1 MATFD
6 IEAARNAGAT
16 DEQIMGFLSDKVGF
30 DLPSA
35 MSAGATDDQLLSFLL
50 PKFNEKVHEERT
62 GFMPHAKSA
71 LEDIIPK
78 VEEGVATGAELLGM
92 QKTAEEMKAKAEE
105 AKRNKKHFAEE
116 TTQEEVDKA
125 NTDDGLLGATPKWL
139 SRNVTEPLGGMAGF
153 APAMAALP
161 VAGTM
166 GAIGTAGGLGLAAT
180 QALANTGEARERNP
194 ELSPERAFATGIGT
208 AALDV
213 AGVPGTGLLGKG
225 AARLVEKATG
235 RVTAKA
241 AEEMIAKEATL
252 AREAETAKRTADG
265 TINTAEGQAAIH
277 QAEQDAARAA
287 LDKLPD
293 ERTKLN
299 LLRDFAAGTASN
311 AVTVPT
317 FMAGREAAMRL
328 GTGEE
333 QQSLGD
339 IAQGFKE
346 NLPLAPVF
354 GALHA
359 VGHNPEKVARE
370 QAEQRVA
377 DIGAT
382 PEATAA
388 RENLA
393 QEQAAKQ
400 AETERT
406 TPFHESKI
414 ADPAAVWE
422 DMRVHTDRADE
433 DSPSWEN
440 LPDEAKDKFSG
451 QINELNKIST
461 PDKKNPEVL
470 VPTKKVIKVFD
481 EIAGPSQKPLQA
493 EKEAWH
499 STFGEEAHPYENIP
513 EESKAQ
519 WRSLTAK
526 EEHTFPHLT
535 TGEPVP
541 TKQAEA
547 LYKKATK
554 PEHEYG
560 QLKSELVPAA
570 KAYDAFAKKQRP
582 EEEGRLP
589 TFNELGVESRK
600 AVYDQYSNAKTGAQ
614 TITQA
619 DMGPILEAHKQDR
632 PEWNPEGINEPIPYA
647 EYETKP
653 KAQKAEKVEPVA
665 QEETVTQ
672 EPVAQEET
680 IPEDNNHVYEDTTPS
695 ENDTGHTVES
705 LKEHMTPE
713 MRKMVDSGKAV
724 LHDTHETLPSDVIS
738 PETVKGLVTPE
749 GVAHFVASKLTPEN
763 LHGVF
768 LHEVGVHAGMAK
780 MLGPKVWENVKSQ
793 VLTQAGKPFEEAR
806 KAVPSDTPD
815 HLKAEETI
823 AYLVEHSP
831 NLPIV
836 KRIVAAI
843 RNFARQHLGANL
855 KVTEHDLRHLAE
867 KAIRHEAK
875 SGKRTTREGTA
886 YSYVGKKAKGADKSA
901 FDRATKMEKEGVD
914 SESIRKDTGWFVG
927 HDNKWRFEVDDR
939 NADFKQDFKDI
950 PKKTNLT
957 LGEIFDNPELYKQYP
972 EAANIT
978 FEVNNPFFDW
988 SKSSQGWYDES
999 RNKIVVTPYAEDPRS
1014 TMLHEMQHWVQ
1025 AKEGFAPGG
1034 NYNSVKNYDENLLDT
1049 LEKHIR
1055 NDANKNE
1062 YLKKWEQDDI
1072 GKVRKSLSE
1081 INILHKELTRLENIN
1096 SKLDKIKN
1104 DIDEKMKSI
1113 KSKTLIEYEEK
1124 YKSIKDRVAKNRVSI
1139 DALREE
1145 YYELPYDSSEREHLR
1160 NKIDA
1165 LDDENHRLNSES
1177 LTYLSPYA
1185 AIRELNSKHEAQLS
1199 RLRELKYKA
1208 EDDIRE
1214 HGKKLNALVPDAVK
1228 HKVYQLISGE
1238 VEARDVEARKDFTPE
1253 QRKETTPY
1261 TSQGVAKEDAIVLG
1275 SSSSKAENRYS
1286 RIPDEAKAL
1295 SETGNTMQRPEK
1307 EEKKKTTTEE
1317 FVKKY
1322 VDNLYGLTKTLDEN
1336 LPDYFH
1342 AGKFRADKLL
1352 HDMSQA
1358 MNKMNHIFKTG
1369 MYKVNDDGTVGVM
1382 QVPVK
1387 MSNGHTRN
1395 VSLETMQDQM
1405 DKLGSWGREAFQN
1418 AAFVYDKQS
1427 LAKRDPRKLPEKY
1440 RKDSSLLTKEVA
1452 MADALVAKHPE
1463 IRDALNSWHA
1473 LNKSNVDGLYKS
1485 GLISPQQHREW
1496 STADF
1501 YMPNFVLNEEVMS
1514 HMGVE
1519 KAEGI
1524 KVGNTMTKVFRERTG
1539 DEHTINAWENM
1550 AKHITSCTLAVMAN
1564 EGKKAAA
1571 EQLTHLGNAHKVDA
1585 SKKFERGNFAVMENG
1600 KRVFYKL
1607 DDPSIVPAMVTIHN
1621 ELGGLFKLALGTS
1634 RLISLANTNSPK
1646 FWLSELIRNPIQASL
1661 TNDLGWVTPVD
1672 TMKYMISPMSG
1683 RKKEITEKLKSAG
1696 VIGVIHNT
1704 VDPRE
1709 HGEFI
1714 KNIGK
1719 GAVEKGS
1726 ISKGKTKVIN
1736 ALNKTHVLIDA
1747 ATKVNIY
1754 EMAFKKA
1761 KKDFNYTD
1769 AQANTYAIMKA
1780 RESFMPAMRGNS
1792 EAMQNLKYVM
1802 PFLASQIFGIEQMRR
1817 AAMGAGVPKAQ
1828 QKAFRRKVASKVA
1841 TAGFMAGALSL
1852 YFLNN
1857 AQYQAQGAYDT
1868 LPFPTGAGDNDFV
1881 NIPLP
1886 KELSFIKWLPEMMM
1900 QYSAGT
1906 RAGDAILK
1914 SATTLGKG
1922 MLPAGIGETL
1932 VPIPAFVKIPAEV
1945 ITNYNFHTGRGIE
1958 TPAEL
1963 TQPVANRGE
1972 NRVARAADWLSKH
1985 GGAEIGLS
1993 PAKIEYIAKGLGGQ
2007 LVGVTMWGMDNVLPE
2022 INDEIVERPS
2032 TDIWSNPVL
2041 FGNMIPNPNKS
2052 VYKSDFYD
2060 EVNRADEIH
2069 AQAEKYK
2076 KAGDREAYNELINS
2090 GNNRGL
2096 YKVSTNLNRIKKEI
2110 GDLNK
2115 QINAVKTAPNTRF
2128 TPERRKELIDKYT
2141 QMANQKAKI
2150 GNDMYR
2156 KATGQ

>member
-1 MATFD
+1 MAVYD
-6 IEAARNAGAT
+6 LEGAREAGLDDSHIIKYLSDRIGYDLPAALEAGAT
-16 DEQIMGFLSDKVGF
+16 DEQ
-30 DLPSA
+30 
-35 MSAGATDDQLLSFLL
+35 LLGYLM
-50 PKFNEKVHEERT
+50 PRFNEVTHEELT

-125 NTDDGLLGATPKWL
+125 NAENGLLGATPKWL

-194 ELSPERAFATGIGT
+194 ELSPERALATGVGT

-241 AEEMIAKEATL
+241 AEEMVAKEATL

-265 TINTAEGQAAIH
+265 TINTAEGQAAVH

-287 LDKLPD
+287 LDKIPD

-328 GTGEE
+328 GTGED

-370 QAEQRVA
+370 QAEQRVS

-400 AETERT
+400 AEIERT

-440 LPDEAKDKFSG
+440 LPDEAKVKFSS

-470 VPTKKVIKVFD
+470 VPTKKVIKAFD
-481 EIAGPSQKPLQA
+481 EVAGPSQKPLQA

-653 KAQKAEKVEPVA
+653 KAQKVEKVEPVE

-695 ENDTGHTVES
+695 ENNTGYTVES

-749 GVAHFVASKLTPEN
+749 GVAHFVANKLTPEN

-815 HLKAEETI
+815 HLKAEEI
-823 AYLVEHSP
+823 VAHLVERSP

-836 KRIVAAI
+836 KRITSAI

-867 KAIRHEAK
+867 KAVRHQVKLAK
-875 SGKRTTREGTA
+875 AEPKVENR
-886 YSYVGKKAKGADKSA
+886 YSRVA
-901 FDRATKMEKEGVD
+901 EKE
-914 SESIRKDTGWFVG
+914 
-927 HDNKWRFEVDDR
+927 NL
-939 NADFKQDFKDI
+939 Q
-950 PKKTNLT
+950 KKTLKE
-957 LGEIFDNPELYKQYP
+957 EIK
-972 EAANIT
+972 
-978 FEVNNPFFDW
+978 
-988 SKSSQGWYDES
+988 
-999 RNKIVVTPYAEDPRS
+999 
-1014 TMLHEMQHWVQ
+1014 
-1025 AKEGFAPGG
+1025 
-1034 NYNSVKNYDENLLDT
+1034 
-1049 LEKHIR
+1049 
-1055 NDANKNE
+1055 
-1062 YLKKWEQDDI
+1062 
-1072 GKVRKSLSE
+1072 
-1081 INILHKELTRLENIN
+1081 
-1096 SKLDKIKN
+1096 
-1104 DIDEKMKSI
+1104 
-1113 KSKTLIEYEEK
+1113 
-1124 YKSIKDRVAKNRVSI
+1124 
-1139 DALREE
+1139 
-1145 YYELPYDSSEREHLR
+1145 
-1160 NKIDA
+1160 
-1165 LDDENHRLNSES
+1165 
-1177 LTYLSPYA
+1177 
-1185 AIRELNSKHEAQLS
+1185 
-1199 RLRELKYKA
+1199 
-1208 EDDIRE
+1208 
-1214 HGKKLNALVPDAVK
+1214 
-1228 HKVYQLISGE
+1228 
-1238 VEARDVEARKDFTPE
+1238 
-1253 QRKETTPY
+1253 
-1261 TSQGVAKEDAIVLG
+1261 
-1275 SSSSKAENRYS
+1275 YS

-1395 VSLETMQDQM
+1395 ISLETMQDQM

-1440 RKDSSLLTKEVA
+1440 RKDPSLLTKEVA

-1473 LNKSNVDGLYKS
+1473 LNKANVDGLYKS

-1621 ELGGLFKLALGTS
+1621 ELGGLFKLARGTS

-1726 ISKGKTKVIN
+1726 FSKGKTKVIN

-1828 QKAFRRKVASKVA
+1828 QKTFRRKVASKVA

-1868 LPFPTGAGDNDFV
+1868 LPFPTGTGDNDFV

-2076 KAGDREAYNELINS
+2076 KAGNREAYNELINS
-2090 GNNRGL
+2090 GNNRAL

>member
-1 MATFD
+1 MAVYD
-6 IEAARNAGAT
+6 LEGAREAGLDDSHIIKYLSDRIGYDLPAALEAGAT
-16 DEQIMGFLSDKVGF
+16 DEQ
-30 DLPSA
+30 
-35 MSAGATDDQLLSFLL
+35 LLGYLM
-50 PKFNEKVHEERT
+50 PRFNEVTHEELT

-125 NTDDGLLGATPKWL
+125 NAENGLLGATPKWL

-194 ELSPERAFATGIGT
+194 ELSPERALATGVGT

-241 AEEMIAKEATL
+241 AEEMAAKEATL

-317 FMAGREAAMRL
+317 FMAGREAAMRF

-370 QAEQRVA
+370 QAEQRVS
-377 DIGAT
+377 DIGT
-382 PEATAA
+382 TSEATAA

-400 AETERT
+400 AEIERT

-440 LPDEAKDKFSG
+440 LPDEAKVKFSS
-451 QINELNKIST
+451 QIDELNKIST

-470 VPTKKVIKVFD
+470 VPTKKVIKAFD
-481 EIAGPSQKPLQA
+481 EVAGPSQKPLQA

-554 PEHEYG
+554 PEHPYED
-560 QLKSELVPAA
+560 LKPELVPAA
-570 KAYDAFAKKQRP
+570 KAYDTYVKKSK
-582 EEEGRLP
+582 ESELP
-589 TFNELGVESRK
+589 KFRDLGVEGRK
-600 AVYDQYSNAKTGAQ
+600 TVYDQYSNAKTGAQ
-614 TITQA
+614 EITQA
-619 DMGPILEAHKQDR
+619 DMGAILDTHAKESPD
-632 PEWNPEGINEPIPYA
+632 WNPEAPSERVPYT
-647 EYETKP
+647 EQEIRP
-653 KAQKAEKVEPVA
+653 KVEKVEPVA
-665 QEETVTQ
+665 PEETVTQ
-672 EPVAQEET
+672 EPVVQEGI

-749 GVAHFVASKLTPEN
+749 GVAHFVASKLTSEN

-806 KAVPSDTPD
+806 KAVPSDTPA

-867 KAIRHEAK
+867 KAVRHQVKLAK
-875 SGKRTTREGTA
+875 AEPKAENR
-886 YSYVGKKAKGADKSA
+886 YSRVD
-901 FDRATKMEKEGVD
+901 EKERLAPNGKPSKLNKMQYDQVRTPAFKEWFGDWENDPANASKVVD
-914 SESIRKDTGWFVG
+914 E
-927 HDNKWRFEVDDR
+927 N
-939 NADFKQDFKDI
+939 
-950 PKKTNLT
+950 
-957 LGEIFDNPELYKQYP
+957 GEPLVVYHG
-972 EAANIT
+972 T
-978 FEVNNPFFDW
+978 
-988 SKSSQGWYDES
+988 SSQYKSYFINENGDFVDNTNGVYIDNHDFNEFNNDRLNAS
-999 RNKIVVTPYAEDPRS
+999 SDKGKGGFYFAGDYVYTPE
-1014 TMLHEMQHWVQ
+1014 E
-1025 AKEGFAPGG
+1025 
-1034 NYNSVKNYDENLLDT
+1034 NENL
-1049 LEKHIR
+1049 
-1055 NDANKNE
+1055 A
-1062 YLKKWEQDDI
+1062 
-1072 GKVRKSLSE
+1072 
-1081 INILHKELTRLENIN
+1081 
-1096 SKLDKIKN
+1096 
-1104 DIDEKMKSI
+1104 
-1113 KSKTLIEYEEK
+1113 
-1124 YKSIKDRVAKNRVSI
+1124 
-1139 DALREE
+1139 
-1145 YYELPYDSSEREHLR
+1145 
-1160 NKIDA
+1160 
-1165 LDDENHRLNSES
+1165 
-1177 LTYLSPYA
+1177 
-1185 AIRELNSKHEAQLS
+1185 
-1199 RLRELKYKA
+1199 
-1208 EDDIRE
+1208 
-1214 HGKKLNALVPDAVK
+1214 
-1228 HKVYQLISGE
+1228 
-1238 VEARDVEARKDFTPE
+1238 
-1253 QRKETTPY
+1253 TTPY
-1261 TSQGVAKEDAIVLG
+1261 KATDIASGYSIAPSEIVDIPAYYKIEAEIKEKIGDDADSPFLMPEHLKATYHQLKRKQDELTGAARGSNVIPAYISLKNPKIVDFFNRHKITESRIDVREKNYRNNAALVNSTIKEAQKEGYDGVIFNGINDEYSQMEGGKYGRVVIAFNPNQIKSAIG
-1275 SSSSKAENRYS
+1275 NTGAFSKTNNDIRYS

-1395 VSLETMQDQM
+1395 VSLETMQNQM

-1440 RKDSSLLTKEVA
+1440 RKDHSLLTKEVA

-1473 LNKSNVDGLYKS
+1473 LNKANVDGLYKS

-1621 ELGGLFKLALGTS
+1621 ELGGLFKLARGTS

-1868 LPFPTGAGDNDFV
+1868 LPFPTGTGDNDFV

-2076 KAGDREAYNELINS
+2076 KAGNREAYNELINS
-2090 GNNRGL
+2090 GNNRAL

>member
-1 MATFD
+1 MASFD
-6 IEAARNAGAT
+6 LAAARADGASDHQIAESLSELT
-16 DEQIMGFLSDKVGF
+16 DFNLDAALSD
-30 DLPSA
+30 
-35 MSAGATDDQLLSFLL
+35 GASYDQIINSLI
-50 PKFNEKVHEERT
+50 PIANEKVHEERT

-78 VEEGVATGAELLGM
+78 VEEGVSTGAELLGM
-92 QKTAEEMKAKAEE
+92 RKTAEEMKAKAEE
-105 AKRNKKHFAEE
+105 AKRNKTHFAEE
-116 TTQEEVDKA
+116 TAQEEVDKA
-125 NTDDGLLGATPKWL
+125 NAENGLLGATPKWL

-241 AEEMIAKEATL
+241 AEEMVAKEATL

-370 QAEQRVA
+370 QAEQRVS

-440 LPDEAKDKFSG
+440 LPDEAKVKFSS
-451 QINELNKIST
+451 QIDELNKIST

-470 VPTKKVIKVFD
+470 VPTKKVIKAFD
-481 EIAGPSQKPLQA
+481 EVAGPSQKPLQA

-875 SGKRTTREGTA
+875 SAKRTTREGTA
-886 YSYVGKKAKGADKSA
+886 YARKKQDRELGAELGQQDLFEFVKEVANTPRENSRIGMPHEQILKRVPELTESAKKMMDMLYDNGLLVRGTKGNLAKGVSN
-901 FDRATKMEKEGVD
+901 
-914 SESIRKDTGWFVG
+914 KDVKNF
-927 HDNKWRFEVDDR
+927 
-939 NADFKQDFKDI
+939 A
-950 PKKTNLT
+950 LS
-957 LGEIFDNPELYKQYP
+957 NPEFRKLA
-972 EAANIT
+972 EA
-978 FEVNNPFFDW
+978 
-988 SKSSQGWYDES
+988 
-999 RNKIVVTPYAEDPRS
+999 
-1014 TMLHEMQHWVQ
+1014 H
-1025 AKEGFAPGG
+1025 
-1034 NYNSVKNYDENLLDT
+1034 
-1049 LEKHIR
+1049 
-1055 NDANKNE
+1055 DA
-1062 YLKKWEQDDI
+1062 L
-1072 GKVRKSLSE
+1072 V
-1081 INILHKELTRLENIN
+1081 
-1096 SKLDKIKN
+1096 
-1104 DIDEKMKSI
+1104 
-1113 KSKTLIEYEEK
+1113 EK
-1124 YKSIKDRVAKNRVSI
+1124 YKPVEPYQSLPTPATEAEMREVLKDKQVVNIYRPIPDGYKVKFRLDIPAYKNKGVWVATVHEGNTEKNSIFGVKEATPIAYYGHAVGNNPKFSI
-1139 DALREE
+1139 DEV
-1145 YYELPYDSSEREHLR
+1145 
-1160 NKIDA
+1160 DA
-1165 LDDENHRLNSES
+1165 LKIADKTRDKYPLATVDAEYVNMSAE
-1177 LTYLSPYA
+1177 
-1185 AIRELNSKHEAQLS
+1185 EAKRQADKAMTDPDWVQVGMDPERHS
-1199 RLRELKYKA
+1199 RFYDRKTMQPIKSGSRVIQIGSILMVKDPVY
-1208 EDDIRE
+1208 
-1214 HGKKLNALVPDAVK
+1214 GKKSEYV
-1228 HKVYQLISGE
+1228 
-1238 VEARDVEARKDFTPE
+1238 
-1253 QRKETTPY
+1253 
-1261 TSQGVAKEDAIVLG
+1261 
-1275 SSSSKAENRYS
+1275 YS

-1440 RKDSSLLTKEVA
+1440 RKDPSLLTKEVA

-1473 LNKSNVDGLYKS
+1473 LNKANVDGLYKS

-1621 ELGGLFKLALGTS
+1621 ELGGLFKLARGTS

-1726 ISKGKTKVIN
+1726 FSKGKTKVIN

-1868 LPFPTGAGDNDFV
+1868 LPFPTGTGDNDFV

-2076 KAGDREAYNELINS
+2076 KAGNPEAYNELINS
-2090 GNNRGL
+2090 GNNRAL

>member
-1 MATFD
+1 MASFD
-6 IEAARNAGAT
+6 LAAARADGASDHQIAESLSELT
-16 DEQIMGFLSDKVGF
+16 DFNLDAALSD
-30 DLPSA
+30 
-35 MSAGATDDQLLSFLL
+35 GASYDQIINSLI
-50 PKFNEKVHEERT
+50 PIANEKVHEERT

-78 VEEGVATGAELLGM
+78 VEEGVSTGAELLGM

-116 TTQEEVDKA
+116 TTQEKVDKEYA
-125 NTDDGLLGATPKWL
+125 DDGLLGAAPSWIN
-139 SRNVTEPLGGMAGF
+139 RNVMEPLGGMAAF

-241 AEEMIAKEATL
+241 AEEMVAKEAAL

-265 TINTAEGQAAIH
+265 TINTAEGQAAVH

-333 QQSLGD
+333 QQSFGD

-370 QAEQRVA
+370 QAEQRVS

-470 VPTKKVIKVFD
+470 VPTKKVIKAFD
-481 EIAGPSQKPLQA
+481 EVAGPSQKPLQA

-806 KAVPSDTPD
+806 KAVPSDTPA
-815 HLKAEETI
+815 HLKAEEI
-823 AYLVEHSP
+823 VANLVEHSP

-836 KRIVAAI
+836 KRITSAI
-843 RNFARQHLGANL
+843 RNFARQHLGADL

-867 KAIRHEAK
+867 KAVRHQVKLAK
-875 SGKRTTREGTA
+875 AEPKAENR
-886 YSYVGKKAKGADKSA
+886 YSRVD
-901 FDRATKMEKEGVD
+901 EKERLAPNGKPSKLNKTQYEQVRTPAFKEWFGDWENDPANASKVVDENGEPKIMYHGTNNGPFYTFDFNYGWSARTAPKGVTSFAGD
-914 SESIRKDTGWFVG
+914 
-927 HDNKWRFEVDDR
+927 
-939 NADFKQDFKDI
+939 KQF
-950 PKKTNLT
+950 
-957 LGEIFDNPELYKQYP
+957 
-972 EAANIT
+972 
-978 FEVNNPFFDW
+978 
-988 SKSSQGWYDES
+988 
-999 RNKIVVTPYAEDPRS
+999 AEDRGY
-1014 TMLHEMQHWVQ
+1014 EVID
-1025 AKEGFAPGG
+1025 G
-1034 NYNSVKNYDENLLDT
+1034 Y
-1049 LEKHIR
+1049 
-1055 NDANKNE
+1055 
-1062 YLKKWEQDDI
+1062 
-1072 GKVRKSLSE
+1072 
-1081 INILHKELTRLENIN
+1081 IN
-1096 SKLDKIKN
+1096 SKNPFDYRNEDHVKKALEYFRKEAKEKGYGPNISSKEEGLRAGRYQQLEFDIPVEWYKENGFDGIYMREAPMHPSLNINVFEPNQIKSATKNTGEFSKTNN
-1104 DIDEKMKSI
+1104 DI
-1113 KSKTLIEYEEK
+1113 
-1124 YKSIKDRVAKNRVSI
+1124 
-1139 DALREE
+1139 
-1145 YYELPYDSSEREHLR
+1145 
-1160 NKIDA
+1160 
-1165 LDDENHRLNSES
+1165 
-1177 LTYLSPYA
+1177 
-1185 AIRELNSKHEAQLS
+1185 
-1199 RLRELKYKA
+1199 
-1208 EDDIRE
+1208 
-1214 HGKKLNALVPDAVK
+1214 
-1228 HKVYQLISGE
+1228 
-1238 VEARDVEARKDFTPE
+1238 
-1253 QRKETTPY
+1253 
-1261 TSQGVAKEDAIVLG
+1261 
-1275 SSSSKAENRYS
+1275 RYS

-1418 AAFVYDKQS
+1418 SAFVYDKQS

-1440 RKDSSLLTKEVA
+1440 RKDPSLLTKEVA

-1463 IRDALNSWHA
+1463 IRDALNSWYA

-1621 ELGGLFKLALGTS
+1621 ELGGLFKLARGTS

-1672 TMKYMISPMSG
+1672 AMKYMISPMSG

-1726 ISKGKTKVIN
+1726 FSKGKTKVIN

-1868 LPFPTGAGDNDFV
+1868 LPFPTGTGDNDFV

-2076 KAGDREAYNELINS
+2076 KAGNREAYNELINS
-2090 GNNRGL
+2090 GNNKAL
-2096 YKVSTNLNRIKKEI
+2096 YNVSTNLNRIKKEI

>member
-6 IEAARNAGAT
+6 IEAAKNAGVT

-30 DLPSA
+30 DLPAA
-35 MSAGATDDQLLSFLL
+35 MGAGATDDQILEFLL

-78 VEEGVATGAELLGM
+78 VEEGVSTGAELLGM

-105 AKRNKKHFAEE
+105 AKRNKKQFAEE
-116 TTQEEVDKA
+116 TTQEEIDKA
-125 NTDDGLLGATPKWL
+125 NAENGLLGAAPSWL
-139 SRNVTEPLGGMAGF
+139 SKNVTEPLGSMAGY

-166 GAIGTAGGLGLAAT
+166 GAVGTLGGIGLAAT

-194 ELSPERAFATGIGT
+194 ELSPERALATGVGT

-225 AARLVEKATG
+225 AAKLVEKATG
-235 RVTAKA
+235 RVTTKA
-241 AEEMIAKEATL
+241 AEEMVAKEAAL

-265 TINTAEGQAAIH
+265 TINTAEGKAAIH

-287 LDKLPD
+287 LDKIPN

-311 AVTVPT
+311 AVTVPA

-339 IAQGFKE
+339 MVEGFKE

-359 VGHNPEKVARE
+359 VGRNPEKIAKE
-370 QAEQRVA
+370 QAEQRVS
-377 DIGAT
+377 DIGAS

-440 LPDEAKDKFSG
+440 LPDEAKANFSS
-451 QINELNKIST
+451 QIDELNKIST

-470 VPTKKVIKVFD
+470 VPTKKVIKAFD

-541 TKQAEA
+541 TKQAES

-554 PEHEYG
+554 PEHPYED
-560 QLKSELVPAA
+560 LKPELVPAA
-570 KAYDAFAKKQRP
+570 KAYDAYVKKSK
-582 EEEGRLP
+582 ESELP
-589 TFNELGVESRK
+589 KFRDLGVEGRK
-600 AVYDQYSNAKTGAQ
+600 TVYDQYSNAKTGAQ
-614 TITQA
+614 EITQA
-619 DMGPILEAHKQDR
+619 DMGPILDTHAKESPD
-632 PEWNPEGINEPIPYA
+632 WNPEAPSERVPYT
-647 EYETKP
+647 EQEIRP
-653 KAQKAEKVEPVA
+653 KAEKVEPVA
-665 QEETVTQ
+665 KEETIPE
-672 EPVAQEET
+672 EPVTSEET
-680 IPEDNNHVYEDTTPS
+680 IPEDNNHVYEETVPT
-695 ENDTGHTVES
+695 EYDTGHTVES

-713 MRKMVDSGKAV
+713 MRKMVDSGGAV
-724 LHDTHETLPSDVIS
+724 IHDTHETLPTDVTL
-738 PETVKGLVTPE
+738 PKTVKGLVTPE

-780 MLGPKVWENVKSQ
+780 MLGSKVWENIKSQ
-793 VLTQAGKPFEEAR
+793 ALTQAGKPFEEAR
-806 KAVPSDTPD
+806 KAVPSDIPD
-815 HLKAEETI
+815 HLKSEETI

-836 KRIVAAI
+836 KRITSAI

-867 KAIRHEAK
+867 KAVRHQVKLAK
-875 SGKRTTREGTA
+875 AEPKAENRYSRVDEKERLAPNGKTSNLNAVQYDQVRTPEFKEWFGDWENNPENASKVVDENGEPLVVYHGSQTPTFT
-886 YSYVGKKAKGADKSA
+886 KFKLQGADNLFGKDDGFYFTTSPVEASA
-901 FDRATKMEKEGVD
+901 YANE
-914 SESIRKDTGWFVG
+914 
-927 HDNKWRFEVDDR
+927 
-939 NADFKQDFKDI
+939 NADNLSKDRKGVGAI
-950 PKKTNLT
+950 LPVYLNIKNV
-957 LGEIFDNPELYKQYP
+957 
-972 EAANIT
+972 ANIT
-978 FEVNNPFFDW
+978 DASWNVDDV
-988 SKSSQGWYDES
+988 K
-999 RNKIVVTPYAEDPRS
+999 
-1014 TMLHEMQHWVQ
+1014 VQ
-1025 AKEGFAPGG
+1025 D
-1034 NYNSVKNYDENLLDT
+1034 YLD
-1049 LEKHIR
+1049 
-1055 NDANKNE
+1055 NMD
-1062 YLKKWEQDDI
+1062 
-1072 GKVRKSLSE
+1072 GKGLIS
-1081 INILHKELTRLENIN
+1081 
-1096 SKLDKIKN
+1096 D
-1104 DIDEKMKSI
+1104 I
-1113 KSKTLIEYEEK
+1113 KSKYDGILYDGSVLPIPVKEGAEHFVVFEPNQI
-1124 YKSIKDRVAKNRVSI
+1124 KS
-1139 DALREE
+1139 
-1145 YYELPYDSSEREHLR
+1145 
-1160 NKIDA
+1160 
-1165 LDDENHRLNSES
+1165 
-1177 LTYLSPYA
+1177 
-1185 AIRELNSKHEAQLS
+1185 AIGNTGAFSKTNN
-1199 RLRELKYKA
+1199 
-1208 EDDIRE
+1208 DI
-1214 HGKKLNALVPDAVK
+1214 
-1228 HKVYQLISGE
+1228 
-1238 VEARDVEARKDFTPE
+1238 
-1253 QRKETTPY
+1253 
-1261 TSQGVAKEDAIVLG
+1261 
-1275 SSSSKAENRYS
+1275 RYS

-1440 RKDSSLLTKEVA
+1440 RKDPSLLTKEVA

-1473 LNKSNVDGLYKS
+1473 LNKANVDGLYKS

-1514 HMGVE
+1514 HMGVD
-1519 KAEGI
+1519 KAEGV

-1571 EQLTHLGNAHKVDA
+1571 EQLTYLGNAHKVDA

-1621 ELGGLFKLALGTS
+1621 ELGGLFKLARGTS

-1672 TMKYMISPMSG
+1672 AMKYIISPMTG
-1683 RKKEITEKLKSAG
+1683 RKKEITEKLKAAG
-1696 VIGVIHNT
+1696 VVGVIHNT

-1726 ISKGKTKVIN
+1726 LAKGKTKVVN

-1769 AQANTYAIMKA
+1769 AQADTYAIMKA
-1780 RESFMPAMRGNS
+1780 RESFMPSMRGNS

-1802 PFLASQIFGIEQMRR
+1802 PFLASQLFGIEQMRR

-1868 LPFPTGAGDNDFV
+1868 LPFPTGTGDNDFV

-2022 INDEIVERPS
+2022 INDEIIERPS

-2076 KAGDREAYNELINS
+2076 KAGDREAYNELMNS
-2090 GNNRGL
+2090 GNNKAL
-2096 YKVSTNLNRIKKEI
+2096 YNVSTNLNRIKKEI

>member
-1 MATFD
+1 MASFD
-6 IEAARNAGAT
+6 LAAARADGASDHQIAESLSELT
-16 DEQIMGFLSDKVGF
+16 DFNLDAALSD
-30 DLPSA
+30 
-35 MSAGATDDQLLSFLL
+35 GASYDQIINSLI
-50 PKFNEKVHEERT
+50 PIANEKVHEERT

-78 VEEGVATGAELLGM
+78 VEEGVSTGAELLGM

-105 AKRNKKHFAEE
+105 TKRNKTHFAEE
-116 TTQEEVDKA
+116 TTQEKVDKEYA
-125 NTDDGLLGATPKWL
+125 DDGLLGAAPSWIN
-139 SRNVTEPLGGMAGF
+139 RNVMEPLGGMAGF

-370 QAEQRVA
+370 QAEQRVS

-526 EEHTFPHLT
+526 EDHTFPHLT

-554 PEHEYG
+554 PEHPYED
-560 QLKSELVPAA
+560 LKPELVPAA
-570 KAYDAFAKKQRP
+570 KAYDAYVKKSK
-582 EEEGRLP
+582 ESELP
-589 TFNELGVESRK
+589 KFRDLGVEGRK
-600 AVYDQYSNAKTGAQ
+600 TVYDQYSNAKTGAQ
-614 TITQA
+614 EITQA
-619 DMGPILEAHKQDR
+619 DMGPILDTHAKESPD
-632 PEWNPEGINEPIPYA
+632 WNPEAPSERVPYT
-647 EYETKP
+647 EQEVRP
-653 KAQKAEKVEPVA
+653 KAEKVEPVA

-672 EPVAQEET
+672 EPVAQEKA

-815 HLKAEETI
+815 HLKAEEI
-823 AYLVEHSP
+823 VAHLVEHSP
-831 NLPIV
+831 NLPVV
-836 KRIVAAI
+836 KRITSAI
-843 RNFARQHLGANL
+843 RNFARQHLGADL

-867 KAIRHEAK
+867 KAVRH
-875 SGKRTTREGTA
+875 
-886 YSYVGKKAKGADKSA
+886 
-901 FDRATKMEKEGVD
+901 
-914 SESIRKDTGWFVG
+914 
-927 HDNKWRFEVDDR
+927 
-939 NADFKQDFKDI
+939 Q
-950 PKKTNLT
+950 
-957 LGEIFDNPELYKQYP
+957 
-972 EAANIT
+972 
-978 FEVNNPFFDW
+978 
-988 SKSSQGWYDES
+988 
-999 RNKIVVTPYAEDPRS
+999 
-1014 TMLHEMQHWVQ
+1014 
-1025 AKEGFAPGG
+1025 
-1034 NYNSVKNYDENLLDT
+1034 VKL
-1049 LEKHIR
+1049 
-1055 NDANKNE
+1055 
-1062 YLKKWEQDDI
+1062 
-1072 GKVRKSLSE
+1072 
-1081 INILHKELTRLENIN
+1081 
-1096 SKLDKIKN
+1096 
-1104 DIDEKMKSI
+1104 
-1113 KSKTLIEYEEK
+1113 
-1124 YKSIKDRVAKNRVSI
+1124 
-1139 DALREE
+1139 
-1145 YYELPYDSSEREHLR
+1145 
-1160 NKIDA
+1160 
-1165 LDDENHRLNSES
+1165 
-1177 LTYLSPYA
+1177 
-1185 AIRELNSKHEAQLS
+1185 
-1199 RLRELKYKA
+1199 
-1208 EDDIRE
+1208 
-1214 HGKKLNALVPDAVK
+1214 
-1228 HKVYQLISGE
+1228 
-1238 VEARDVEARKDFTPE
+1238 
-1253 QRKETTPY
+1253 
-1261 TSQGVAKEDAIVLG
+1261 
-1275 SSSSKAENRYS
+1275 SKAEPKAENRYSRVDEKPIDTSSRTKSSTNEDVFKDGEAKLVVNTKSTQSPRPQSIIDFVVPEDQRNKGIGTKLLKQAVKKYPDIGGQVSSLASLKVFWNSGFRNPEIPEGSFKDHVDMYHEWGDSLFMTTPSSKKTDIRYS

-1440 RKDSSLLTKEVA
+1440 RKDTSLLTKEVA

-1621 ELGGLFKLALGTS
+1621 ELGGLFKLARGTS

-1672 TMKYMISPMSG
+1672 AMKYMISPMSG
-1683 RKKEITEKLKSAG
+1683 RKKEITEKLKAAG

-1868 LPFPTGAGDNDFV
+1868 LPFPTGTGDNDFV

-2090 GNNRGL
+2090 GNNRAL

>member
-6 IEAARNAGAT
+6 IEAAKNAGVT

-30 DLPSA
+30 DLPAA
-35 MSAGATDDQLLSFLL
+35 MGAGATDDQILEFLL

-78 VEEGVATGAELLGM
+78 VEEGVSTGAELLGM

-105 AKRNKKHFAEE
+105 AKRNKKQFAEE
-116 TTQEEVDKA
+116 TTQEEIDKA
-125 NTDDGLLGATPKWL
+125 NAENGLLGAAPSWL
-139 SRNVTEPLGGMAGF
+139 SKNVTEPLGSMAGY

-166 GAIGTAGGLGLAAT
+166 GAVGTLGGIGLAAT

-194 ELSPERAFATGIGT
+194 ELSPERALATGVGT

-225 AARLVEKATG
+225 AAKLVEKATG
-235 RVTAKA
+235 RVTTKA
-241 AEEMIAKEATL
+241 AEEMVAKEAAL

-265 TINTAEGQAAIH
+265 TINTAEGKAAIH

-287 LDKLPD
+287 LDKIPN

-311 AVTVPT
+311 AVTVPA

-339 IAQGFKE
+339 MVEGFKE

-359 VGHNPEKVARE
+359 VGRNPEKIAKE
-370 QAEQRVA
+370 QAEQRVS
-377 DIGAT
+377 DIGAS

-440 LPDEAKDKFSG
+440 LPDEAKANFSS
-451 QINELNKIST
+451 QIDELNKIST

-470 VPTKKVIKVFD
+470 VPTKKVIKAFD

-541 TKQAEA
+541 TKQAES

-554 PEHEYG
+554 PEHPYED
-560 QLKSELVPAA
+560 LKPELVPAA
-570 KAYDAFAKKQRP
+570 KAYDAYVKKSK
-582 EEEGRLP
+582 ESELP
-589 TFNELGVESRK
+589 KFRDLGVEGRK
-600 AVYDQYSNAKTGAQ
+600 TVYDQYSNAKTGAQ
-614 TITQA
+614 EITQA
-619 DMGPILEAHKQDR
+619 DMGPILDTHAKESPD
-632 PEWNPEGINEPIPYA
+632 WNPEAPSERVPYT
-647 EYETKP
+647 EQEIRP
-653 KAQKAEKVEPVA
+653 KAEKVEPVA
-665 QEETVTQ
+665 KEETIPE
-672 EPVAQEET
+672 EPVTSEET
-680 IPEDNNHVYEDTTPS
+680 IPEDNNHVYEETVPT
-695 ENDTGHTVES
+695 EYDTGHTVES

-713 MRKMVDSGKAV
+713 MRKMVDSGGAV
-724 LHDTHETLPSDVIS
+724 IHDTHETLPTDVTL
-738 PETVKGLVTPE
+738 PKTVKGLVTPE

-780 MLGPKVWENVKSQ
+780 MLGSKVWENIKSQ
-793 VLTQAGKPFEEAR
+793 ALTQAGKPFEEAR
-806 KAVPSDTPD
+806 KAVPSDIPD
-815 HLKAEETI
+815 HLKSEETI

-836 KRIVAAI
+836 KRITSAI

-867 KAIRHEAK
+867 KAVRHQVKLAK
-875 SGKRTTREGTA
+875 AEPKAENRYSRVDEKERLAPNGKTSNLNAVQYDQVRTPEFKEWFGDWENNPENASKVVDENGEPLVVYHGSQTPTFT
-886 YSYVGKKAKGADKSA
+886 KFKLQGADNLFGKDDGFYFTTSPVEASA
-901 FDRATKMEKEGVD
+901 YANE
-914 SESIRKDTGWFVG
+914 
-927 HDNKWRFEVDDR
+927 
-939 NADFKQDFKDI
+939 NADNLSKDRKGVGAI
-950 PKKTNLT
+950 LPVYLNIKNV
-957 LGEIFDNPELYKQYP
+957 
-972 EAANIT
+972 ANIT
-978 FEVNNPFFDW
+978 DASWNVDDV
-988 SKSSQGWYDES
+988 K
-999 RNKIVVTPYAEDPRS
+999 
-1014 TMLHEMQHWVQ
+1014 VQ
-1025 AKEGFAPGG
+1025 D
-1034 NYNSVKNYDENLLDT
+1034 YLD
-1049 LEKHIR
+1049 
-1055 NDANKNE
+1055 NMD
-1062 YLKKWEQDDI
+1062 
-1072 GKVRKSLSE
+1072 GKGLIS
-1081 INILHKELTRLENIN
+1081 
-1096 SKLDKIKN
+1096 D
-1104 DIDEKMKSI
+1104 I
-1113 KSKTLIEYEEK
+1113 KSKYDGILYDGSVLPIPVKEGAEHFVVFEPNQI
-1124 YKSIKDRVAKNRVSI
+1124 KS
-1139 DALREE
+1139 
-1145 YYELPYDSSEREHLR
+1145 
-1160 NKIDA
+1160 
-1165 LDDENHRLNSES
+1165 
-1177 LTYLSPYA
+1177 
-1185 AIRELNSKHEAQLS
+1185 AIGNTGAFSKTNN
-1199 RLRELKYKA
+1199 
-1208 EDDIRE
+1208 DI
-1214 HGKKLNALVPDAVK
+1214 
-1228 HKVYQLISGE
+1228 
-1238 VEARDVEARKDFTPE
+1238 
-1253 QRKETTPY
+1253 
-1261 TSQGVAKEDAIVLG
+1261 
-1275 SSSSKAENRYS
+1275 RYS

-1440 RKDSSLLTKEVA
+1440 RKDPSLLTKEVA

-1473 LNKSNVDGLYKS
+1473 LNKANVDGLYKS

-1514 HMGVE
+1514 HMGVD
-1519 KAEGI
+1519 KAEGV

-1571 EQLTHLGNAHKVDA
+1571 EQLTYLGNAHKVDA

-1621 ELGGLFKLALGTS
+1621 ELGGLFKLARGTS

-1661 TNDLGWVTPVD
+1661 TND
-1672 TMKYMISPMSG
+1672 
-1683 RKKEITEKLKSAG
+1683 
-1696 VIGVIHNT
+1696 
-1704 VDPRE
+1704 
-1709 HGEFI
+1709 
-1714 KNIGK
+1714 
-1719 GAVEKGS
+1719 
-1726 ISKGKTKVIN
+1726 
-1736 ALNKTHVLIDA
+1736 
-1747 ATKVNIY
+1747 
-1754 EMAFKKA
+1754 
-1761 KKDFNYTD
+1761 
-1769 AQANTYAIMKA
+1769 
-1780 RESFMPAMRGNS
+1780 
-1792 EAMQNLKYVM
+1792 
-1802 PFLASQIFGIEQMRR
+1802 
-1817 AAMGAGVPKAQ
+1817 
-1828 QKAFRRKVASKVA
+1828 
-1841 TAGFMAGALSL
+1841 
-1852 YFLNN
+1852 
-1857 AQYQAQGAYDT
+1857 
-1868 LPFPTGAGDNDFV
+1868 
-1881 NIPLP
+1881 
-1886 KELSFIKWLPEMMM
+1886 
-1900 QYSAGT
+1900 
-1906 RAGDAILK
+1906 
-1914 SATTLGKG
+1914 
-1922 MLPAGIGETL
+1922 
-1932 VPIPAFVKIPAEV
+1932 
-1945 ITNYNFHTGRGIE
+1945 
-1958 TPAEL
+1958 
-1963 TQPVANRGE
+1963 
-1972 NRVARAADWLSKH
+1972 
-1985 GGAEIGLS
+1985 
-1993 PAKIEYIAKGLGGQ
+1993 
-2007 LVGVTMWGMDNVLPE
+2007 
-2022 INDEIVERPS
+2022 
-2032 TDIWSNPVL
+2032 
-2041 FGNMIPNPNKS
+2041 
-2052 VYKSDFYD
+2052 
-2060 EVNRADEIH
+2060 
-2069 AQAEKYK
+2069 
-2076 KAGDREAYNELINS
+2076 
-2090 GNNRGL
+2090 
-2096 YKVSTNLNRIKKEI
+2096 
-2110 GDLNK
+2110 
-2115 QINAVKTAPNTRF
+2115 
-2128 TPERRKELIDKYT
+2128 
-2141 QMANQKAKI
+2141 
-2150 GNDMYR
+2150 
-2156 KATGQ
+2156 

>member
-1 MATFD
+1 MASFD
-6 IEAARNAGAT
+6 LAAARADGASDHQIAESLSELT
-16 DEQIMGFLSDKVGF
+16 DFNLDAALSD
-30 DLPSA
+30 
-35 MSAGATDDQLLSFLL
+35 GASYDQIINSLI
-50 PKFNEKVHEERT
+50 PIANEKVHEERT

-78 VEEGVATGAELLGM
+78 VEEGVSTGAELLGM

-105 AKRNKKHFAEE
+105 AKRNKKNFAEE
-116 TTQEEVDKA
+116 TAQEEVDKDYA
-125 NTDDGLLGATPKWL
+125 DDGLLGATPKWL

-153 APAMAALP
+153 APAMVALP

-370 QAEQRVA
+370 QAEQRVS

-440 LPDEAKDKFSG
+440 LPDEAKVKFSE

-470 VPTKKVIKVFD
+470 VPTKKVIKAFD
-481 EIAGPSQKPLQA
+481 EVAGPSQKPLQA

-647 EYETKP
+647 DYETKP

-780 MLGPKVWENVKSQ
+780 MLGTKVWENVKSQ

-815 HLKAEETI
+815 HLKAEEI
-823 AYLVEHSP
+823 VAHLVEHSP

-836 KRIVAAI
+836 KRITSAI
-843 RNFARQHLGANL
+843 RNFARQHLGADL

-867 KAIRHEAK
+867 KAVRHQVKLAK
-875 SGKRTTREGTA
+875 AEPKAENR
-886 YSYVGKKAKGADKSA
+886 YSRVD
-901 FDRATKMEKEGVD
+901 EKERLAPNGKP
-914 SESIRKDTGWFVG
+914 S
-927 HDNKWRFEVDDR
+927 
-939 NADFKQDFKDI
+939 
-950 PKKTNLT
+950 NL
-957 LGEIFDNPELYKQYP
+957 
-972 EAANIT
+972 
-978 FEVNNPFFDW
+978 
-988 SKSSQGWYDES
+988 
-999 RNKIVVTPYAEDPRS
+999 NKIQYEQVRTPAFKEWFGDWENDPVNASKVVDENGEPKIMYHGTNNGPFYTFDFNYGWSARTAPKGVTSFAGDKQFAEDRGY
-1014 TMLHEMQHWVQ
+1014 EVID
-1025 AKEGFAPGG
+1025 G
-1034 NYNSVKNYDENLLDT
+1034 Y
-1049 LEKHIR
+1049 
-1055 NDANKNE
+1055 
-1062 YLKKWEQDDI
+1062 
-1072 GKVRKSLSE
+1072 
-1081 INILHKELTRLENIN
+1081 IN
-1096 SKLDKIKN
+1096 SKNPFDYRNEDHVKKALEYFRKEAKEKGYGPNISSKEEGLRAGRYQQLEFDIPVEWYKENGFDGIYMREAPMHPSLNINVFEPNQIKSATKNTGEFSKANN
-1104 DIDEKMKSI
+1104 DI
-1113 KSKTLIEYEEK
+1113 
-1124 YKSIKDRVAKNRVSI
+1124 
-1139 DALREE
+1139 
-1145 YYELPYDSSEREHLR
+1145 
-1160 NKIDA
+1160 
-1165 LDDENHRLNSES
+1165 
-1177 LTYLSPYA
+1177 
-1185 AIRELNSKHEAQLS
+1185 
-1199 RLRELKYKA
+1199 
-1208 EDDIRE
+1208 
-1214 HGKKLNALVPDAVK
+1214 
-1228 HKVYQLISGE
+1228 
-1238 VEARDVEARKDFTPE
+1238 
-1253 QRKETTPY
+1253 
-1261 TSQGVAKEDAIVLG
+1261 
-1275 SSSSKAENRYS
+1275 RYS

-1322 VDNLYGLTKTLDEN
+1322 VDNVFGLTKVLDEG

-1342 AGKFRADKLL
+1342 NGKFRADKLL

-1440 RKDSSLLTKEVA
+1440 RKDPSLLTKEVA

-1496 STADF
+1496 STSDF

-1621 ELGGLFKLALGTS
+1621 ELGGLFKLARGTS

-1672 TMKYMISPMSG
+1672 AMKYMISPMSG
-1683 RKKEITEKLKSAG
+1683 RKKEITEKLKAAG

-1868 LPFPTGAGDNDFV
+1868 LPFPTGTGDNDFV

-2090 GNNRGL
+2090 GNNRAL

>member
-1 MATFD
+1 
-6 IEAARNAGAT
+6 
-16 DEQIMGFLSDKVGF
+16 
-30 DLPSA
+30 
-35 MSAGATDDQLLSFLL
+35 
-50 PKFNEKVHEERT
+50 
-62 GFMPHAKSA
+62 
-71 LEDIIPK
+71 
-78 VEEGVATGAELLGM
+78 
-92 QKTAEEMKAKAEE
+92 
-105 AKRNKKHFAEE
+105 
-116 TTQEEVDKA
+116 
-125 NTDDGLLGATPKWL
+125 
-139 SRNVTEPLGGMAGF
+139 
-153 APAMAALP
+153 
-161 VAGTM
+161 
-166 GAIGTAGGLGLAAT
+166 
-180 QALANTGEARERNP
+180 
-194 ELSPERAFATGIGT
+194 
-208 AALDV
+208 
-213 AGVPGTGLLGKG
+213 
-225 AARLVEKATG
+225 
-235 RVTAKA
+235 
-241 AEEMIAKEATL
+241 
-252 AREAETAKRTADG
+252 
-265 TINTAEGQAAIH
+265 
-277 QAEQDAARAA
+277 
-287 LDKLPD
+287 
-293 ERTKLN
+293 
-299 LLRDFAAGTASN
+299 
-311 AVTVPT
+311 
-317 FMAGREAAMRL
+317 MAGREAAMRL

-526 EEHTFPHLT
+526 EDHTFPHLT

-554 PEHEYG
+554 PEHPYED
-560 QLKSELVPAA
+560 LKPELVPAA
-570 KAYDAFAKKQRP
+570 KAYDAYVKKSK
-582 EEEGRLP
+582 ESELP
-589 TFNELGVESRK
+589 KFRDLGVEGRK
-600 AVYDQYSNAKTGAQ
+600 TVYDQYSNAKTGAQ
-614 TITQA
+614 EITQA
-619 DMGPILEAHKQDR
+619 DMGPILDTHAKESPD
-632 PEWNPEGINEPIPYA
+632 WNPEAPSERIPYT
-647 EYETKP
+647 EQEVRP
-653 KAQKAEKVEPVA
+653 KVEKVEPVA

-672 EPVAQEET
+672 EPVAQEKA

-831 NLPIV
+831 HLPIV

-927 HDNKWRFEVDDR
+927 HDDKWRFEVDDR

-950 PKKTNLT
+950 PKTTDLKLKDV
-957 LGEIFDNPELYKQYP
+957 FDSPELFKNYP
-972 EAANIT
+972 DAADIT
-978 FEVNNPFFDW
+978 FEIRAPWLDW
-988 SKSSQGWYDES
+988 SKSQQGYFNDAK
-999 RNKIVVTPYAEDPRS
+999 NKIVITPYAQNPRS
-1014 TMLHEMQHWVQ
+1014 TMIHELQHWVQ
-1025 AKEGFAPGG
+1025 TKEGFALGG
-1034 NYNSVKNYDENLLDT
+1034 NYNTVKNYDEKLLNT
-1049 LEKHIR
+1049 LEKQIE
-1055 NDANKNE
+1055 NEKLNFIKKLDEKGIANT
-1062 YLKKWEQDDI
+1062 
-1072 GKVRKSLSE
+1072 RKSLSE
-1081 INILHKELTRLENIN
+1081 INTIHKEL
-1096 SKLDKIKN
+1096 SKLELVDDKLNKIKDN
-1104 DIDEKMKSI
+1104 IELKMKSI
-1113 KSKTLIEYEEK
+1113 KSEIQSIENKTRNEYEVK
-1124 YKSIKDRVAKNRVSI
+1124 HQQISDVIAKNTAIQI
-1139 DALREE
+1139 DLLKKR
-1145 YYELPYDSSEREHLR
+1145 
-1160 NKIDA
+1160 
-1165 LDDENHRLNSES
+1165 ES
-1177 LTYLSPYA
+1177 LRWDDPARQDLINDVNAIYEENNRLHSEAIDYINPYK
-1185 AIRELNSKHEAQLS
+1185 AINTAVSKHEDAISKLKNQLT
-1199 RLRELKYKA
+1199 RLRSLKDKT
-1208 EDDIRE
+1208 ESDIRE
-1214 HGKKLNALVPDAVK
+1214 HSKKLNLLVPDGIK
-1228 HKVYQLISGE
+1228 HRVYQLISGE

-1261 TSQGVAKEDAIVLG
+1261 SSQGVAKEDAIVLG

-1440 RKDSSLLTKEVA
+1440 RKDTSLLTKEVA

-1621 ELGGLFKLALGTS
+1621 ELGGLFKLARGTS

-1726 ISKGKTKVIN
+1726 FSKGKTKVIN

-1868 LPFPTGAGDNDFV
+1868 LPFPTGTGDNDFV

-2076 KAGDREAYNELINS
+2076 KAGNREAYNELINS
-2090 GNNRGL
+2090 GNNRAL

>member
-6 IEAARNAGAT
+6 IEAAKNAGAT

-30 DLPSA
+30 DLPAA
-35 MSAGATDDQLLSFLL
+35 MSAGATDDQILEFLL

-105 AKRNKKHFAEE
+105 AKRNKKQFAEE
-116 TTQEEVDKA
+116 TTQEKINKDYAE
-125 NTDDGLLGATPKWL
+125 NGLLGAAPTWL
-139 SRNVTEPLGGMAGF
+139 SKNVTEPLGSMAGY

-166 GAIGTAGGLGLAAT
+166 GAVGTLGGVGLAAT

-194 ELSPERAFATGIGT
+194 ELSPERALATGVGT

-225 AARLVEKATG
+225 AAKLVEKATG
-235 RVTAKA
+235 RVTTKA
-241 AEEMIAKEATL
+241 AEEMVAKEAAL

-265 TINTAEGQAAIH
+265 TINTAEGKAAIH

-287 LDKLPD
+287 LDKIPD

-311 AVTVPT
+311 AVTVPA

-328 GTGEE
+328 GTGED

-359 VGHNPEKVARE
+359 VGRNPEKIAKE
-370 QAEQRVA
+370 QAEQRVS
-377 DIGAT
+377 DIGAS

-400 AETERT
+400 AEAERT
-406 TPFHESKI
+406 TPFHPNKI
-414 ADPAAVWE
+414 ADPSAIWE
-422 DMRVHTDRADE
+422 DMRSHTGRADE

-440 LPDEAKDKFSG
+440 LPDEAKAKFSS
-451 QINELNKIST
+451 QIDELNKIST
-461 PDKKNPEVL
+461 PDEKDPEVL
-470 VPTKKVIKVFD
+470 VPTKKVIKAFD

-513 EESKAQ
+513 EESKKE
-519 WRSLTAK
+519 WRTLTAK

-554 PEHEYG
+554 PEHPYED
-560 QLKSELVPAA
+560 LKPELVPAA
-570 KAYDAFAKKQRP
+570 KAYDAYVKKSK
-582 EEEGRLP
+582 ESELP
-589 TFNELGVESRK
+589 KFRDLGVEGRK
-600 AVYDQYSNAKTGAQ
+600 TVYDQYSNAKTGAQ
-614 TITQA
+614 EITQA
-619 DMGPILEAHKQDR
+619 DMGPILDTHAKESPD
-632 PEWNPEGINEPIPYA
+632 WNPEAPSERVPYT
-647 EYETKP
+647 EQEIRP
-653 KAQKAEKVEPVA
+653 KAEKVEPVA
-665 QEETVTQ
+665 K
-672 EPVAQEET
+672 EET
-680 IPEDNNHVYEDTTPS
+680 IPEEPITSEETTPAEDNNHVYEETAPT
-695 ENDTGHTVES
+695 EYDTGHTVES

-713 MRKMVDSGKAV
+713 MRKMVDSGSAV
-724 LHDTHETLPSDVIS
+724 IHDTHDTLPSDVTL
-738 PETVKGLVTPE
+738 PETVKGMITPE
-749 GVAHFVASKLTPEN
+749 GVAHFVANKLTPEN

-768 LHEVGVHAGMAK
+768 LHEVGVHAGMEK
-780 MLGPKVWENVKSQ
+780 MLGSKVWENIKSQ
-793 VLTQAGKPFEEAR
+793 ALTQAGKPFEEAR
-806 KAVPSDTPD
+806 KRIPSDTPE

-836 KRIVAAI
+836 KRITSAI
-843 RNFARQHLGANL
+843 RNFARQHLGTDL

-867 KAIRHEAK
+867 KAVRHQVKLAK
-875 SGKRTTREGTA
+875 ATPKAENRYSRTE
-886 YSYVGKKAKGADKSA
+886 
-901 FDRATKMEKEGVD
+901 EKERLAPNGKPSKLNEMQYEQVRSPKFKEWFGDWENDPANASKVVD
-914 SESIRKDTGWFVG
+914 ENGEPQVMYHGTSNGPFYTFDFNYGWSARTAPKGITSFAE
-927 HDNKWRFEVDDR
+927 NKKF
-939 NADFKQDFKDI
+939 
-950 PKKTNLT
+950 
-957 LGEIFDNPELYKQYP
+957 
-972 EAANIT
+972 
-978 FEVNNPFFDW
+978 
-988 SKSSQGWYDES
+988 
-999 RNKIVVTPYAEDPRS
+999 AEDRGY
-1014 TMLHEMQHWVQ
+1014 TV
-1025 AKEGFAPGG
+1025 
-1034 NYNSVKNYDENLLDT
+1034 V
-1049 LEKHIR
+1049 
-1055 NDANKNE
+1055 DA
-1062 YLKKWEQDDI
+1062 Y
-1072 GKVRKSLSE
+1072 
-1081 INILHKELTRLENIN
+1081 IN
-1096 SKLDKIKN
+1096 SKNPFDYTNEDHIKKALEYFKKEAEEKGYGSNISGKEEGLRAGRYQNLEFDLPVEWYKENGFDGLYMREAPMHPSLNINVFDPNQIKSATKNKGEFSKTNN
-1104 DIDEKMKSI
+1104 DI
-1113 KSKTLIEYEEK
+1113 
-1124 YKSIKDRVAKNRVSI
+1124 
-1139 DALREE
+1139 
-1145 YYELPYDSSEREHLR
+1145 
-1160 NKIDA
+1160 
-1165 LDDENHRLNSES
+1165 
-1177 LTYLSPYA
+1177 
-1185 AIRELNSKHEAQLS
+1185 
-1199 RLRELKYKA
+1199 
-1208 EDDIRE
+1208 
-1214 HGKKLNALVPDAVK
+1214 
-1228 HKVYQLISGE
+1228 
-1238 VEARDVEARKDFTPE
+1238 
-1253 QRKETTPY
+1253 
-1261 TSQGVAKEDAIVLG
+1261 
-1275 SSSSKAENRYS
+1275 RYS

-1307 EEKKKTTTEE
+1307 EETKKTTTEE

-1358 MNKMNHIFKTG
+1358 MNKMSYIFKTG

-1387 MSNGHTRN
+1387 MSNGYTRN
-1395 VSLETMQDQM
+1395 ISLETMQDQM

-1440 RKDSSLLTKEVA
+1440 RKDPSLLTKEVA

-1473 LNKSNVDGLYKS
+1473 LNKANVDGLYKS

-1514 HMGVE
+1514 HMGVD
-1519 KAEGI
+1519 KAEGV

-1571 EQLTHLGNAHKVDA
+1571 EQLTYLGNAHKVDA

-1621 ELGGLFKLALGTS
+1621 ELGGLFKLARGTS

-1672 TMKYMISPMSG
+1672 AMKYMISPMTG
-1683 RKKEITEKLKSAG
+1683 RKKEITEKLKAAG
-1696 VIGVIHNT
+1696 VVGVIHNT

-1726 ISKGKTKVIN
+1726 LAKGKTKVVN

-1769 AQANTYAIMKA
+1769 AQADTYAIMKA
-1780 RESFMPAMRGNS
+1780 RESFMPSMRGNS

-1802 PFLASQIFGIEQMRR
+1802 PFLASQLFGIEQMRR
-1817 AAMGAGVPKAQ
+1817 AVMGAGVPKAQ

-1868 LPFPTGAGDNDFV
+1868 LPFPTGTGDNDFV

-1914 SATTLGKG
+1914 SATALGKG

-1963 TQPVANRGE
+1963 SQPVANRGE
-1972 NRVARAADWLSKH
+1972 SRVFRAADWLSKH

-2007 LVGVTMWGMDNVLPE
+2007 LVGVSMWGMDNILPE
-2022 INDEIVERPS
+2022 INDEIIERPS

-2076 KAGDREAYNELINS
+2076 KAGDREAYNELLNS
-2090 GNNRGL
+2090 GSNKAL
-2096 YKVSTNLNRIKKEI
+2096 YNVSTNLNRIKKEI

-2128 TPERRKELIDKYT
+2128 TPARRKELIDKYT

>member
-1 MATFD
+1 
-6 IEAARNAGAT
+6 
-16 DEQIMGFLSDKVGF
+16 
-30 DLPSA
+30 
-35 MSAGATDDQLLSFLL
+35 
-50 PKFNEKVHEERT
+50 
-62 GFMPHAKSA
+62 
-71 LEDIIPK
+71 
-78 VEEGVATGAELLGM
+78 
-92 QKTAEEMKAKAEE
+92 
-105 AKRNKKHFAEE
+105 
-116 TTQEEVDKA
+116 
-125 NTDDGLLGATPKWL
+125 
-139 SRNVTEPLGGMAGF
+139 
-153 APAMAALP
+153 
-161 VAGTM
+161 
-166 GAIGTAGGLGLAAT
+166 
-180 QALANTGEARERNP
+180 
-194 ELSPERAFATGIGT
+194 
-208 AALDV
+208 
-213 AGVPGTGLLGKG
+213 
-225 AARLVEKATG
+225 
-235 RVTAKA
+235 
-241 AEEMIAKEATL
+241 
-252 AREAETAKRTADG
+252 
-265 TINTAEGQAAIH
+265 
-277 QAEQDAARAA
+277 
-287 LDKLPD
+287 
-293 ERTKLN
+293 
-299 LLRDFAAGTASN
+299 
-311 AVTVPT
+311 
-317 FMAGREAAMRL
+317 
-328 GTGEE
+328 
-333 QQSLGD
+333 
-339 IAQGFKE
+339 
-346 NLPLAPVF
+346 
-354 GALHA
+354 
-359 VGHNPEKVARE
+359 
-370 QAEQRVA
+370 
-377 DIGAT
+377 
-382 PEATAA
+382 
-388 RENLA
+388 
-393 QEQAAKQ
+393 
-400 AETERT
+400 
-406 TPFHESKI
+406 
-414 ADPAAVWE
+414 
-422 DMRVHTDRADE
+422 
-433 DSPSWEN
+433 
-440 LPDEAKDKFSG
+440 
-451 QINELNKIST
+451 
-461 PDKKNPEVL
+461 
-470 VPTKKVIKVFD
+470 
-481 EIAGPSQKPLQA
+481 
-493 EKEAWH
+493 
-499 STFGEEAHPYENIP
+499 
-513 EESKAQ
+513 
-519 WRSLTAK
+519 
-526 EEHTFPHLT
+526 
-535 TGEPVP
+535 
-541 TKQAEA
+541 
-547 LYKKATK
+547 
-554 PEHEYG
+554 
-560 QLKSELVPAA
+560 
-570 KAYDAFAKKQRP
+570 
-582 EEEGRLP
+582 
-589 TFNELGVESRK
+589 
-600 AVYDQYSNAKTGAQ
+600 
-614 TITQA
+614 
-619 DMGPILEAHKQDR
+619 
-632 PEWNPEGINEPIPYA
+632 
-647 EYETKP
+647 
-653 KAQKAEKVEPVA
+653 
-665 QEETVTQ
+665 
-672 EPVAQEET
+672 
-680 IPEDNNHVYEDTTPS
+680 
-695 ENDTGHTVES
+695 
-705 LKEHMTPE
+705 
-713 MRKMVDSGKAV
+713 
-724 LHDTHETLPSDVIS
+724 
-738 PETVKGLVTPE
+738 
-749 GVAHFVASKLTPEN
+749 
-763 LHGVF
+763 
-768 LHEVGVHAGMAK
+768 
-780 MLGPKVWENVKSQ
+780 
-793 VLTQAGKPFEEAR
+793 
-806 KAVPSDTPD
+806 
-815 HLKAEETI
+815 
-823 AYLVEHSP
+823 
-831 NLPIV
+831 
-836 KRIVAAI
+836 
-843 RNFARQHLGANL
+843 
-855 KVTEHDLRHLAE
+855 
-867 KAIRHEAK
+867 
-875 SGKRTTREGTA
+875 
-886 YSYVGKKAKGADKSA
+886 
-901 FDRATKMEKEGVD
+901 
-914 SESIRKDTGWFVG
+914 
-927 HDNKWRFEVDDR
+927 
-939 NADFKQDFKDI
+939 
-950 PKKTNLT
+950 
-957 LGEIFDNPELYKQYP
+957 
-972 EAANIT
+972 
-978 FEVNNPFFDW
+978 
-988 SKSSQGWYDES
+988 
-999 RNKIVVTPYAEDPRS
+999 
-1014 TMLHEMQHWVQ
+1014 
-1025 AKEGFAPGG
+1025 
-1034 NYNSVKNYDENLLDT
+1034 
-1049 LEKHIR
+1049 
-1055 NDANKNE
+1055 
-1062 YLKKWEQDDI
+1062 
-1072 GKVRKSLSE
+1072 
-1081 INILHKELTRLENIN
+1081 
-1096 SKLDKIKN
+1096 
-1104 DIDEKMKSI
+1104 
-1113 KSKTLIEYEEK
+1113 
-1124 YKSIKDRVAKNRVSI
+1124 
-1139 DALREE
+1139 
-1145 YYELPYDSSEREHLR
+1145 
-1160 NKIDA
+1160 
-1165 LDDENHRLNSES
+1165 
-1177 LTYLSPYA
+1177 
-1185 AIRELNSKHEAQLS
+1185 
-1199 RLRELKYKA
+1199 
-1208 EDDIRE
+1208 
-1214 HGKKLNALVPDAVK
+1214 
-1228 HKVYQLISGE
+1228 
-1238 VEARDVEARKDFTPE
+1238 
-1253 QRKETTPY
+1253 
-1261 TSQGVAKEDAIVLG
+1261 
-1275 SSSSKAENRYS
+1275 
-1286 RIPDEAKAL
+1286 
-1295 SETGNTMQRPEK
+1295 
-1307 EEKKKTTTEE
+1307 
-1317 FVKKY
+1317 
-1322 VDNLYGLTKTLDEN
+1322 
-1336 LPDYFH
+1336 
-1342 AGKFRADKLL
+1342 
-1352 HDMSQA
+1352 MSQA

-1440 RKDSSLLTKEVA
+1440 RKDPSLLTKEVA

-1473 LNKSNVDGLYKS
+1473 LNKANVDGLYKS

-1621 ELGGLFKLALGTS
+1621 ELGGLFKLARGTS

-1726 ISKGKTKVIN
+1726 FSKGKTKVIN

-1868 LPFPTGAGDNDFV
+1868 LPFPTGTGDNDFV

-2007 LVGVTMWGMDNVLPE
+2007 LVGVTMWGMDNILPE

-2076 KAGDREAYNELINS
+2076 KAGNHEAYNELINS
-2090 GNNRGL
+2090 GNNRAL

>member
-1 MATFD
+1 MAVYD
-6 IEAARNAGAT
+6 LEGAREAGLDDSHIIKYLSDRIGYDLPAALEAGAT
-16 DEQIMGFLSDKVGF
+16 DEQ
-30 DLPSA
+30 
-35 MSAGATDDQLLSFLL
+35 LLGYLM
-50 PKFNEKVHEERT
+50 PRFNEVTHEDLT

-78 VEEGVATGAELLGM
+78 VEEGVSTGAELLGM

-116 TTQEEVDKA
+116 TTQEEVNKA
-125 NTDDGLLGATPKWL
+125 NAENGLLGATPKWL

-194 ELSPERAFATGIGT
+194 ELSPERALLTGAGT

-225 AARLVEKATG
+225 VARLVEKATG

-370 QAEQRVA
+370 QAEQRVS

-440 LPDEAKDKFSG
+440 LPDEAKVKFSS
-451 QINELNKIST
+451 QIDELNKIST

-470 VPTKKVIKVFD
+470 VPTKKVIKAFD
-481 EIAGPSQKPLQA
+481 EVAGPSQKPLQA

-499 STFGEEAHPYENIP
+499 STFGEDAHPYENIP

-653 KAQKAEKVEPVA
+653 KAQKAEKVEPVE

-815 HLKAEETI
+815 HLKAEEI
-823 AYLVEHSP
+823 VAHLVERSP

-836 KRIVAAI
+836 KRITSAI

-867 KAIRHEAK
+867 KAVRHQVKLAK
-875 SGKRTTREGTA
+875 AEPKVENR
-886 YSYVGKKAKGADKSA
+886 YSRVD
-901 FDRATKMEKEGVD
+901 EKERLAPNGKPSKLNKMQYDQVRTPAFKEWFGDWENDPANASKVVD
-914 SESIRKDTGWFVG
+914 E
-927 HDNKWRFEVDDR
+927 N
-939 NADFKQDFKDI
+939 
-950 PKKTNLT
+950 
-957 LGEIFDNPELYKQYP
+957 GEPLVVYHG
-972 EAANIT
+972 T
-978 FEVNNPFFDW
+978 
-988 SKSSQGWYDES
+988 SSQYKSYFINENGDFVDNTNGVYIDNHDFNEFNNDRLNAS
-999 RNKIVVTPYAEDPRS
+999 SDKGKGGFYFAGDYVYTPE
-1014 TMLHEMQHWVQ
+1014 E
-1025 AKEGFAPGG
+1025 
-1034 NYNSVKNYDENLLDT
+1034 NENL
-1049 LEKHIR
+1049 
-1055 NDANKNE
+1055 A
-1062 YLKKWEQDDI
+1062 
-1072 GKVRKSLSE
+1072 
-1081 INILHKELTRLENIN
+1081 
-1096 SKLDKIKN
+1096 
-1104 DIDEKMKSI
+1104 
-1113 KSKTLIEYEEK
+1113 
-1124 YKSIKDRVAKNRVSI
+1124 
-1139 DALREE
+1139 
-1145 YYELPYDSSEREHLR
+1145 
-1160 NKIDA
+1160 
-1165 LDDENHRLNSES
+1165 
-1177 LTYLSPYA
+1177 
-1185 AIRELNSKHEAQLS
+1185 
-1199 RLRELKYKA
+1199 
-1208 EDDIRE
+1208 
-1214 HGKKLNALVPDAVK
+1214 
-1228 HKVYQLISGE
+1228 
-1238 VEARDVEARKDFTPE
+1238 
-1253 QRKETTPY
+1253 TTPY
-1261 TSQGVAKEDAIVLG
+1261 KATDIASGYSIAPSEIVDIPAYYKIEAEIKEKIGDDADSPFLMPEHLKSTYHQLKRKQGELTGAARGSNVIPAYISLKNPKIVDFFNRHKITESRIDVREKNYRNNAALVNSTIKEAQKEGYDGVIFNGINDEYSQMEGGKYGRVVIAFNPNQIKSAIG
-1275 SSSSKAENRYS
+1275 NTGAFSKTNNDIRYS

-1307 EEKKKTTTEE
+1307 EEKENKTWENKFDDFMNTW
-1317 FVKKY
+1317 VNGSHK
-1322 VDNLYGLTKTLDEN
+1322 LTKFLDEN
-1336 LPDYFH
+1336 LPGYH
-1342 AGKFRADKLL
+1342 HSGKLRADMLQAQKLQG
-1352 HDMSQA
+1352 HNIANAIID
-1358 MNKMNHIFKTG
+1358 TG
-1369 MYKVNDDGTVGVM
+1369 SFKVNKDGTISAVE
-1382 QVPVK
+1382 VPLK
-1387 MSNGHTRN
+1387 MVSTGRTRN
-1395 VSLETMQDQM
+1395 VSLKSMVEMADSVG
-1405 DKLGSWGREAFQN
+1405 DWGRKAVQDMMY
-1418 AAFVYDKQS
+1418 VYDKES
-1427 LAKRDPRKLPEKY
+1427 VSKRDPKKLPEKY
-1440 RKDSSLLTKEVA
+1440 RKDPSILHKEVA
-1452 MADALVAKHPE
+1452 QADALCAKYPAL
-1463 IRDALNSWHA
+1463 RDAMNSWTAINH
-1473 LNKSNVDGLYKS
+1473 SIVDEMYKS

-1496 STADF
+1496 KTNDF
-1501 YMPNFVLNEEVMS
+1501 YIPNFMINEEIFE
-1514 HMGVE
+1514 HTGVE
-1519 KAEGI
+1519 KKGGI
-1524 KVGNTMTKVFRERTG
+1524 KIGNTMTKVFRERTG
-1539 DEHTINAWENM
+1539 SEHTINAWENM
-1550 AKHITSCTLAVMAN
+1550 KNHLASCATAVMDN
-1564 EGKKAAA
+1564 EAKKAAV
-1571 EQLTHLGNAHKVDA
+1571 EQISILGAGHKVDA
-1585 SKKFERGNFAVMENG
+1585 SKKFERGNVAVMEHG

-1607 DDPSIVPAMVTIHN
+1607 DDPSLIPAYTIIHN
-1621 ELGGLFKLALGTS
+1621 ELGSLYKIPRSFARLTSMFLTNTPGFFKA
-1634 RLISLANTNSPK
+1634 
-1646 FWLSELIRNPIQASL
+1646 ELIRNPLQASL
-1661 TNDLGWVTPVD
+1661 TNDLGWVSPVD
-1672 TMKYMISPMSG
+1672 TMKFISTPMTG
-1683 RKKEITEKLKSAG
+1683 RKKEITDKLIRNGIVG
-1696 VIGVIHNT
+1696 VVH
-1704 VDPRE
+1704 DPNYAST
-1709 HGEFI
+1709 HSGFV

-1719 GAVEKGS
+1719 GLTEENKL
-1726 ISKGKTKVIN
+1726 KKVN
-1736 ALNKTHVLIDA
+1736 AKAENASAYMHSMIDA
-1747 ATKVNIY
+1747 ATKVNVY

-1761 KKDFNYTD
+1761 KQELKMSD
-1769 AQANTYAIMKA
+1769 AEADSFAIAKA
-1780 RESFMPAMRGNS
+1780 RESFLPAMRGAS
-1792 EAMQNLKYVM
+1792 ETFQQLKYTI
-1802 PFLASQIFGIEQMRR
+1802 PFLASQIFGLEQMRR
-1817 AAMGAGVPKAQ
+1817 AVMGVGVPKSQ
-1828 QKAFRRKVASKVA
+1828 RKAFKKKVAIKA
-1841 TAGFMAGALSL
+1841 TQAAFIAGALSF
-1852 YFLNN
+1852 YFLDNED
-1857 AQYQAQGAYDT
+1857 YQKQSDYNS
-1868 LPFPTGAGDNDFV
+1868 LSIPTGDKDFV

-1886 KELSFIKWLPEMMM
+1886 KELSFLKWMPEMVM
-1900 QYSAGT
+1900 QASFET
-1906 RAGDAILK
+1906 RTGDQLLK
-1914 SATTLGKG
+1914 AASDLGKG
-1922 MLPAGIGETL
+1922 MLPAGVGETY
-1932 VPIPAFVKIPAEV
+1932 VPVPAVFKEPLQQAM
-1945 ITNYNFHTGRGIE
+1945 NMDFHTNRGIE
-1958 TPAEL
+1958 TPAE
-1963 TQPVANRGE
+1963 QNVPVKNRGE
-1972 NRVARAADWLSKH
+1972 KRSSYLGNVIAKNAPDFMH
-1985 GGAEIGLS
+1985 LS
-1993 PAKIEYIAKGLGGQ
+1993 PVKVDHIFSSIGGTMAGVGL
-2007 LVGVTMWGMDNVLPE
+2007 WG
-2022 INDEIVERPS
+2022 IDEFAQELNPDIVEKPAK
-2032 TDIWSNPVL
+2032 DITSSSYL
-2041 FGNMIPNPNKS
+2041 FGNMFPNKNKS
-2052 VYKSDFYD
+2052 VYLNDFYN
-2060 EVNRADEIH
+2060 ENKRASEIH

-2076 KAGDREAYNELINS
+2076 QEGNTSEYHELMDDEKNKA
-2090 GNNRGL
+2090 L
-2096 YKVSTNLNRIKKEI
+2096 YRASTELNRIKKQITEK
-2110 GDLNK
+2110 NK
-2115 QINAVKTAPNTRF
+2115 IINSIKTAPNS
-2128 TPERRKELIDKYT
+2128 KYT
-2141 QMANQKAKI
+2141 AQQRADRIEVIKAEINNLAKK
-2150 GNDMYR
+2150 GDLYYR

>member
-1 MATFD
+1 MASFD
-6 IEAARNAGAT
+6 LAAARADGASDHQIADSLSELT
-16 DEQIMGFLSDKVGF
+16 DFNLDAALSD
-30 DLPSA
+30 
-35 MSAGATDDQLLSFLL
+35 GASYDQIINSLI
-50 PKFNEKVHEERT
+50 PIANEKVHEERT

-78 VEEGVATGAELLGM
+78 VEEGVSTGAELLGM
-92 QKTAEEMKAKAEE
+92 RKTAEEMKAKAEE

-166 GAIGTAGGLGLAAT
+166 GTIGTAGGLGLAAT

-241 AEEMIAKEATL
+241 AEEMVAKEATL

-265 TINTAEGQAAIH
+265 TINTAEGQAAVH

-328 GTGEE
+328 GTGED

-370 QAEQRVA
+370 QAEQRVS

-393 QEQAAKQ
+393 QEQATKQ

-440 LPDEAKDKFSG
+440 LPDEAKVKFSS
-451 QINELNKIST
+451 QIDELNKIST

-470 VPTKKVIKVFD
+470 VPTKKVIKAFD
-481 EIAGPSQKPLQA
+481 EVAGPSQKPLQA

-560 QLKSELVPAA
+560 QLKSELIPAA

-705 LKEHMTPE
+705 LKEHMTLE

-815 HLKAEETI
+815 HLKAEEI
-823 AYLVEHSP
+823 VAHLVEHSP
-831 NLPIV
+831 NLPVV
-836 KRIVAAI
+836 KRITSAI
-843 RNFARQHLGANL
+843 RNFARQHLGADL

-867 KAIRHEAK
+867 KAVRHQVKLAK
-875 SGKRTTREGTA
+875 AEPKAENR
-886 YSYVGKKAKGADKSA
+886 YSRVA
-901 FDRATKMEKEGVD
+901 EKERLAPNGKPSKLNKMQYEQVRTPAFKEWFGDWENDPANASKVVD
-914 SESIRKDTGWFVG
+914 ENGEPKIMYHGTNNGPFYTFDFNYGWSA
-927 HDNKWRFEVDDR
+927 RT
-939 NADFKQDFKDI
+939 A
-950 PKKTNLT
+950 PKGLT
-957 LGEIFDNPELYKQYP
+957 SF
-972 EAANIT
+972 
-978 FEVNNPFFDW
+978 
-988 SKSSQGWYDES
+988 
-999 RNKIVVTPYAEDPRS
+999 AEDK
-1014 TMLHEMQHWVQ
+1014 Q
-1025 AKEGFAPGG
+1025 FAEDRGYEVIDG
-1034 NYNSVKNYDENLLDT
+1034 Y
-1049 LEKHIR
+1049 
-1055 NDANKNE
+1055 
-1062 YLKKWEQDDI
+1062 
-1072 GKVRKSLSE
+1072 
-1081 INILHKELTRLENIN
+1081 IN
-1096 SKLDKIKN
+1096 SKNPFDYRNENHVKKALEYFRKEAEEKGYSPNISSKEEGLRAGRYQQLEFYIPVEWYKENGFDGMYMREAPMHPSLNINVFEPNQIKSATKNRGEFSKTNN
-1104 DIDEKMKSI
+1104 DI
-1113 KSKTLIEYEEK
+1113 
-1124 YKSIKDRVAKNRVSI
+1124 
-1139 DALREE
+1139 
-1145 YYELPYDSSEREHLR
+1145 
-1160 NKIDA
+1160 
-1165 LDDENHRLNSES
+1165 
-1177 LTYLSPYA
+1177 
-1185 AIRELNSKHEAQLS
+1185 
-1199 RLRELKYKA
+1199 
-1208 EDDIRE
+1208 
-1214 HGKKLNALVPDAVK
+1214 
-1228 HKVYQLISGE
+1228 
-1238 VEARDVEARKDFTPE
+1238 
-1253 QRKETTPY
+1253 
-1261 TSQGVAKEDAIVLG
+1261 
-1275 SSSSKAENRYS
+1275 RYS

-1307 EEKKKTTTEE
+1307 EEKENKTWENKFDDFMNTW
-1317 FVKKY
+1317 VNGSHK
-1322 VDNLYGLTKTLDEN
+1322 LTKFLDEN
-1336 LPDYFH
+1336 LPGYH
-1342 AGKFRADKLL
+1342 HSGKLRADMLQAQKLQG
-1352 HDMSQA
+1352 HNIANAIID
-1358 MNKMNHIFKTG
+1358 TG
-1369 MYKVNDDGTVGVM
+1369 SFKVNKDGTISAVE
-1382 QVPVK
+1382 VPLK
-1387 MSNGHTRN
+1387 MVSTGRTRN
-1395 VSLETMQDQM
+1395 VSLKSMVEMADSVG
-1405 DKLGSWGREAFQN
+1405 DWGRKTVQDMMY
-1418 AAFVYDKQS
+1418 VYDKES
-1427 LAKRDPRKLPEKY
+1427 VSKRDPKKLPEKY
-1440 RKDSSLLTKEVA
+1440 RKDPSLLHKEVA
-1452 MADALVAKHPE
+1452 QADALCAKYPAL
-1463 IRDALNSWHA
+1463 RDAMNSWTAINH
-1473 LNKSNVDGLYKS
+1473 SIVDEMYKS

-1496 STADF
+1496 KTNDF
-1501 YMPNFVLNEEVMS
+1501 YIPNFMINEEIFE
-1514 HMGVE
+1514 HTGVE
-1519 KAEGI
+1519 KKGGI
-1524 KVGNTMTKVFRERTG
+1524 KIGNTMTKVFRERTG
-1539 DEHTINAWENM
+1539 SEHTINAWENM
-1550 AKHITSCTLAVMAN
+1550 KNHLASCATAVMDN
-1564 EGKKAAA
+1564 EAKKAAV
-1571 EQLTHLGNAHKVDA
+1571 EQISILGAGHKVDA
-1585 SKKFERGNFAVMENG
+1585 SKKFERGNVAVMEHG

-1607 DDPSIVPAMVTIHN
+1607 DDPSLIPAYTIIHN
-1621 ELGGLFKLALGTS
+1621 ELGSLYKIPRSFARLTSMFLTNTPGFFKA
-1634 RLISLANTNSPK
+1634 
-1646 FWLSELIRNPIQASL
+1646 ELIRNPLQASL
-1661 TNDLGWVTPVD
+1661 TNDLGWVSPVD
-1672 TMKYMISPMSG
+1672 TMKFISTPMTG
-1683 RKKEITEKLKSAG
+1683 RKKEITDKLIRNGIVG
-1696 VIGVIHNT
+1696 VVH
-1704 VDPRE
+1704 DPNYAST
-1709 HGEFI
+1709 HSGFV

-1719 GAVEKGS
+1719 GLTEENKL
-1726 ISKGKTKVIN
+1726 KKVN
-1736 ALNKTHVLIDA
+1736 AKAENASAYMHSMIDA
-1747 ATKVNIY
+1747 ATKVNVY

-1761 KKDFNYTD
+1761 KQELKMSD
-1769 AQANTYAIMKA
+1769 AEADSFAIAKA
-1780 RESFMPAMRGNS
+1780 RESFLPAMRGTS
-1792 EAMQNLKYVM
+1792 ETFQQLKYTI
-1802 PFLASQIFGIEQMRR
+1802 PFLASQIFGLEQMRR
-1817 AAMGAGVPKAQ
+1817 AVMGVGVPKSQ
-1828 QKAFRRKVASKVA
+1828 RKAFKKKVAIKA
-1841 TAGFMAGALSL
+1841 TQAAFIAGALSF
-1852 YFLNN
+1852 YFLDNEE
-1857 AQYQAQGAYDT
+1857 YQNQSDYNS
-1868 LPFPTGAGDNDFV
+1868 LSIPTGDKDFV

-1886 KELSFIKWLPEMMM
+1886 KELSFLKWMPEMVM
-1900 QYSAGT
+1900 QASFET
-1906 RAGDAILK
+1906 RTGDQLLK
-1914 SATTLGKG
+1914 AASELGKG
-1922 MLPAGIGETL
+1922 MLPAGVGETY
-1932 VPIPAFVKIPAEV
+1932 VPVPAVFKEPLQQAM
-1945 ITNYNFHTGRGIE
+1945 NMDFHTNRGIE

-1963 TQPVANRGE
+1963 NVPVKNRGE
-1972 NRVARAADWLSKH
+1972 KRASYLGNVIAKNAPEFMH
-1985 GGAEIGLS
+1985 LS
-1993 PAKIEYIAKGLGGQ
+1993 PVKVDHIFSSIGGTMAGVGL
-2007 LVGVTMWGMDNVLPE
+2007 WG
-2022 INDEIVERPS
+2022 IDEFAQELNPDIVEKPAK
-2032 TDIWSNPVL
+2032 DITSSSYL
-2041 FGNMIPNPNKS
+2041 FGNMFPNKNKS
-2052 VYKSDFYD
+2052 VYLNDFYN
-2060 EVNRADEIH
+2060 ESKRASEIH

-2076 KAGDREAYNELINS
+2076 QEGNTSEYHELMDDEKNKS
-2090 GNNRGL
+2090 L
-2096 YKVSTNLNRIKKEI
+2096 YRASTELNRIKKQITEK
-2110 GDLNK
+2110 NK
-2115 QINAVKTAPNTRF
+2115 IINSIKTAP
-2128 TPERRKELIDKYT
+2128 DSKYT
-2141 QMANQKAKI
+2141 AQQRADRIEVIKAEINNLAKK
-2150 GNDMYR
+2150 GDLYYR